1 MDNFYITLL
10 FHTVLEFGAT
20 GDGVADNVK
29 SFQSALNAASAG
41 GIGKA
46 RI

>member
-1 MDNFYITLL
+1 MVAIMIN
-10 FHTVLEFGAT
+10 FHTVRDFGAT